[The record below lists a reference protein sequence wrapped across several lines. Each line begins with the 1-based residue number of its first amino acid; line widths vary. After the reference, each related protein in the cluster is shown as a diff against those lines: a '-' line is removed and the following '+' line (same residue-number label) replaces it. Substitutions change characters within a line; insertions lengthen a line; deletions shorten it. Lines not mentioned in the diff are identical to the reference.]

1 MATMAMTLPQPGM
14 VEYERLPKSVPTK
27 GQPQWCLLV
36 YVQPSTLRLFWAMV
50 AMDPLSMSYRL
61 EKEQC

>member
-36 YVQPSTLRLFWAMV
+36 YVQPSTLRLF
-50 AMDPLSMSYRL
+50 
-61 EKEQC
+61 